1 MEGKIE
7 ILEKELRSLAK
18 KIRQLITI
26 QKASQNQSQRI
37 QSIEFL
43 DWLSIEQACIYT
55 QLKSEDNLK
64 RLMAATGVETRSV
77 QGMSQGKGLKLRYNK
92 EDIKNKIIV
101 RYQDYEKM
109 DLKKITS

>member
-1 MEGKIE
+1 MKGKIE
-7 ILEKELRSLAK
+7 ILEKKLDRCEK
-18 KIRQLITI
+18 KIGQLITI
-26 QKASQNQSQRI
+26 QKASQNQSQMI
-37 QSIEFL
+37 QAIEFL

-92 EDIKNKIIV
+92 EEIKKKIIV

-109 DLKKITS
+109 DLKKITC

>member
-1 MEGKIE
+1 MEEKFE
-7 ILEKELRSLAK
+7 ILEKKLNRFEK
-18 KIRQLITI
+18 KIGQLITN
-26 QKASQNQSQRI
+26 QKASQNQSQMI
-37 QSIEFL
+37 QAIEFL

-92 EDIKNKIIV
+92 EDIKKKIIV
-101 RYQDYEKM
+101 MLQDYIKI
-109 DLKKITS
+109 DLKKKNH